1 MSKVSIIVPVYKVEA
16 FIHRCV
22 DSILGQT
29 CQDFEL
35 ILVDDGSPD
44 NCGKICDGYAAQD
57 PRVHVIHQKNAGCSA
72 ARNAGIEYTLKNSKS
87 RWIVFVD
94 SDDWLHRD
102 NLKFLLKA
110 VEETGAG
117 MAVCDCIWTAGFCKD
132 EELVQ
137 SEFCVL
143 DSEEAFVQHYP
154 ECMPPWG
161 KIIDKSLL
169 TELRFPVGVRY
180 EDACISHIL
189 TFSAEKVAVCPE
201 KLYYYYNNE
210 NSFTRTGWTEGRL
223 QVVRVH
229 KDRLDYLRAHGYEQA
244 YRRELEE
251 YVERITSNLLSL
263 TDLLDKDK
271 KYTVIFEDLRATL
284 RGAVR
289 EAEELGVF
297 HFDRERMMSYA
308 YVSPGNAVWR
318 MARGL
323 QRIWRKVLRR

>member
-1 MSKVSIIVPVYKVEA
+1 MSKVGFVVPVYKAEP

-22 DSILGQT
+22 DSILNQS

-44 NCGKICDGYAAQD
+44 NCGVICDDYAARD
-57 PRVHVIHQKNAGCSA
+57 PRVHVIHQENQGVSA
-72 ARNAGIEYTLKNSKS
+72 ARNAGLDWIFENSDS
-87 RWIVFVD
+87 QWVTFVD
-94 SDDWLHRD
+94 SDDWIHKDYLRILLHGVD
-102 NLKFLLKA
+102 ENQVKMSACNLFWTEKYMPDQEIRQETLL
-110 VEETGAG
+110 
-117 MAVCDCIWTAGFCKD
+117 
-132 EELVQ
+132 
-137 SEFCVL
+137 VL
-143 DSEEAFVQHYP
+143 DAQQAFVQHYDISVTA
-154 ECMPPWG
+154 CCKLMHRS
-161 KIIDKSLL
+161 ILSDI
-169 TELRFPVGVRY
+169 RFPVGVRY
-180 EDACISHIL
+180 EDAAVGHRMVL
-189 TFSAEKVAVCPE
+189 DAEKMVMCPE
-201 KLYYYYNNE
+201 KLYYYYFNE
-210 NSFTRTGWTEGRL
+210 NSFTRTPWTEGRL
-223 QVVRVH
+223 QVIKVH
-229 KDRLDYLRAHGYEQA
+229 RDRLDYLRAHGYEQA